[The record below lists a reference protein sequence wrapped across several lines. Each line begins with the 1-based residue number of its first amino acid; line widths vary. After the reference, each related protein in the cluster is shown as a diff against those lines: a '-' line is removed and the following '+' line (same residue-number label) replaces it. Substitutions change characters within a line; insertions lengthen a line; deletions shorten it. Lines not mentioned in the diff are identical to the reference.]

1 MPPAEQAVRY
11 YYMGGSD
18 EVVRKAEDSFANG
31 DYRWVVEVLNHVV
44 MADPEH
50 IEGSALLADT
60 FEQLGYQSES
70 APCGIFILRCPR
82 AARRPTRIQSLY
94 CQRRRCRRHAHR
106 EFFPSTAVRL
116 LPEAALDVDLRIE
129 LVFTD
134 LASRY
139 LLSVRNSVLNYF
151 KTQNTRSLRSP

>member
-1 MPPAEQAVRY
+1 
-11 YYMGGSD
+11 MGGSD
-18 EVVRKAEDSFANG
+18 EVVRKAGDSFANG
-31 DYRWVVEVLNHVV
+31 DYRWVAEVLNHVV

-50 IEGSALLADT
+50 IRGRALLADT

-70 APCGIFILRCPR
+70 APWRNFYLYGALELRNGLPESKAFTASGMAPACPS
-82 AARRPTRIQSLY
+82 I
-94 CQRRRCRRHAHR
+94 
-106 EFFPSTAVRL
+106 FPSVAVRL

-151 KTQNTRSLRSP
+151 KNAKHPASGHPDHQLAGL